1 MQYPPILYKD
11 ITILLVLTQAPTTC
25 HTSYYRMNAS
35 LIRMAQNEGDA
46 DTVVPEGG
54 CGNCLKYLGGAN

>member
-11 ITILLVLTQAPTTC
+11 ITILLVLTQAATMC

-46 DTVVPEGG
+46 DNFPWSRRADAGTV
-54 CGNCLKYLGGAN
+54 